1 MKSFISNLKNDILCK
16 RTRNK
21 MLSSYLSS
29 EYFGFDSNPHASAC
43 IKCQVSGKRY
53 KAFKKEVEAFC
64 IKWKGVSFKNESK
77 SALLDLAGPISEK
90 SGKNISRSEWQT
102 ILIENGYFA
111 RSIPKE
117 YGGYGGEPDIIK
129 SRIIATEFSKHKVPN
144 AMGGQGI
151 DMLVPTL
158 LEWGTEEQKQKYIK
172 STLHG
177 ETIWCQGYSEPNA
190 GSDLANLQTK
200 GELIDGKWVINGQ
213 KIWTSTAQFSQMMF
227 CLIRTE
233 PEASKH
239 AGISFILIPMDT
251 PGIEIRP
258 LVDMTLKAGFNEV
271 FFDDVTVPEENL
283 VAKRGEGWSVAN
295 SVLGHERGSLA
306 NPNATM
312 NRLNTL
318 INLMKE
324 ETIDGRRLIDVPSYR
339 ERLLQVQG
347 KVMAVQAH
355 SLRLLSSKI
364 NPNQNVKLGGMIQK
378 LVGTELR
385 HELEGLAI
393 DIMGELGTLYED
405 DPNVRDGGSWQ
416 FTYMYF
422 LGLIIGG
429 GTNQIQKNIIS
440 ERGLGM
446 PREPKVTVEV

>member
-1 MKSFISNLKNDILCK
+1 MDLNFG
-16 RTRNK
+16 
-21 MLSSYLSS
+21 S
-29 EYFGFDSNPHASAC
+29 EYKEFTNEVKKFCKKYSGVNFSDSAKVPLSA
-43 IKCQVSGKRY
+43 
-53 KAFKKEVEAFC
+53 
-64 IKWKGVSFKNESK
+64 SFKS
-77 SALLDLAGPISEK
+77 
-90 SGKNISRSEWQT
+90 SGIQMKRSDWQK
-102 ILIENGYFA
+102 ILIEQGYFA

-117 YGGYGGEPDIIK
+117 YGGYGGEADIIK
-129 SRIIATEFSKHKVPN
+129 SRIIASEFAKAKIPPP
-144 AMGGQGI
+144 MGGQGI

-158 LEWGTEEQKQKYIK
+158 LELGTEEQKQKYIK
-172 STLHG
+172 PTLHG
-177 ETIWCQGYSEPNA
+177 EIIWCQGYSEPNA
-190 GSDLANLQTK
+190 GSDLASLQTK
-200 GELIDGKWVINGQ
+200 AELINDNWVINGQ
-213 KIWTSTAQFSQMMF
+213 KIWTSTAQYSQMMF
-227 CLIRTE
+227 CLVRTE
-233 PEASKH
+233 PQASKH

-271 FFDDVTVPEENL
+271 FFDNVTVPEENI
-283 VAKRGEGWSVAN
+283 VGKRGEGWSVAN

-306 NPNATM
+306 NPNATL

-324 ETIDGRRLIDVPSYR
+324 ETIDGRRLIDVASYR
-339 ERLLQVQG
+339 DRLLQIQG
-347 KVMAVQAH
+347 KVLAVQAN
-355 SLRLLSSKI
+355 SLRLLSAKI
-364 NPNQNVKLGGMIQK
+364 NPGQNVKLGGMIQK

-405 DPNVRDGGSWQ
+405 DPNVRGGGSWQ

-446 PREPKVTVEV
+446 PREPKVQVEV